1 MDADKLNNLGYKIIG
16 AAYEVRRILG
26 SNLYEASYEQALQLE
41 LELRG
46 VHSERQVYFPVYYK
60 GMRLEKALRV
70 DLLVEDKIPVE
81 LKALNFMGQR
91 EVSQILEY
99 LKFGEFKL
107 GYLINFKAPD
117 FTVAKDFDY
126 NIDYLDKG
134 IYRFVNRI

>member
-1 MDADKLNNLGYKIIG
+1 
-16 AAYEVRRILG
+16 
-26 SNLYEASYEQALQLE
+26 
-41 LELRG
+41 
-46 VHSERQVYFPVYYK
+46 
-60 GMRLEKALRV
+60 MRLEKALRI

-81 LKALNFMGQR
+81 LKALNFMGLR